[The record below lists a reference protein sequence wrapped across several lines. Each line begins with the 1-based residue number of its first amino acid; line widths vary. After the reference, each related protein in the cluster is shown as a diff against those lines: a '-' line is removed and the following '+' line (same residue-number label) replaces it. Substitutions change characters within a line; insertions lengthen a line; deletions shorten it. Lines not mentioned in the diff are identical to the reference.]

1 MLKQKIMQPRGAT
14 EIQMEMLHKH
24 VPKALLDQVQ
34 ICTSVPGKVPIDPN
48 KVNILWQKNSW
59 DQINLQEFFGNKERH
74 KEYDWYVFNS
84 HWNYEKFRYFFD
96 IPTERSTVIKN
107 GINNFPKRK
116 IYKKGEPIKLLH
128 HNTPW
133 RGLNVVLRAMQ
144 EIKNPNI
151 TLDVYSSTQVYGDQF
166 KQQNDDA
173 FKPLYEQAKQ
183 LPNVN
188 YIGYKPNE
196 YILEHMNEY
205 DMYVYPSVFEETFCV
220 SAMEALA
227 AGVHVITNNFGALYE
242 TCSEWPVY
250 INYNKNYET
259 MAVATAAAIE
269 VAASYL
275 HEDYIQNHLEEQQK
289 FYKRFYNW
297 HKKGMEWESFLRGAI
312 NERK

>member
-1 MLKQKIMQPRGAT
+1 MQPRGAT
-14 EIQMEMLHKH
+14 EIQMEMLYKH
-24 VPKALLDQVQ
+24 VPKELLDQVQ
-34 ICTSVPGKVPIDPN
+34 ICTSIPGKVPLDPN

-59 DQINLQEFFGNKERH
+59 DQPNLQEFFGNKTRH

-96 IPTERSTVIKN
+96 IPTERSVVIKN
-107 GINNFPKRK
+107 GTNNFPQRK
-116 IYKKGEPIKLLH
+116 IYKKGEPIKILH

-133 RGLNVVLRAMQ
+133 RGLNVMLRAMQ

-151 TLDVYSSTQVYGDQF
+151 TLDVYSSCQVYGDAF
-166 KQQNDDA
+166 KKQQDEQ
-173 FKPLYEQAKQ
+173 FQPLYDQAKQ

-196 YILEHMNEY
+196 YILEHITDY
-205 DMYVYPSVFEETFCV
+205 DLYVYPSIFEETSCV
-220 SAMEALA
+220 SALEALA

-242 TCSEWPVY
+242 TCAEWPVY
-250 INYNKNYET
+250 VSYNTNYET
-259 MAVATAAAIE
+259 MAKDTASAIE

-275 HEDYIQNHLEEQQK
+275 HEDYIQEHLEEQQK

-297 HKKGMEWESFLRGAI
+297 QKKGMEWTNFLKGAI
-312 NERK
+312 SERK

>member
-1 MLKQKIMQPRGAT
+1 MQPRGAT
-14 EIQMEMLHKH
+14 ELQMEMLHKH
-24 VPKALLDQVQ
+24 VPKELLDQVQ

-48 KVNILWQKNSW
+48 KVNILWQKNSY
-59 DQINLQEFFGNKERH
+59 DQPNLQEFFGNKSRH

-96 IPTERSTVIKN
+96 IPSERSVVIKN
-107 GINNFPKRK
+107 GCTSFPKRK
-116 IYKKGEPIKLLH
+116 IYKKGQPIKILH

-166 KQQNDDA
+166 KQQNDDN
-173 FKPLYEQAKQ
+173 FKPLYEQAEK

-196 YILEHMNEY
+196 YVLEHMTDY
-205 DMYVYPSVFEETFCV
+205 DLYVYPSVFEETSCA
-220 SAMEALA
+220 SALEALA
-227 AGVHVITNNFGALYE
+227 SGVHVLTNNFGALYE

-250 INYNKNYET
+250 VNYSDNFEM
-259 MAVATAAAIE
+259 MAKDTAAAIE

-275 HEDYIQNHLEEQQK
+275 HEPFIQDHLDEQQK

-297 HKKGMEWESFLRGAI
+297 NKKGMEWESFLRGAI
-312 NERK
+312 SERNKT

>member
-1 MLKQKIMQPRGAT
+1 MKPRGAT

-24 VPKALLDQVQ
+24 VPKELLDQVQ